1 MIFPLDSNE
10 LRTNVEVDLTIPLV
24 VLGWGMAVESFKII
38 QILSGNTLLSL
49 CGLTFEMSKI
59 PI

>member
-49 CGLTFEMSKI
+49 CGLTYEMSKI